1 MNEMFIQYYTYKAE
15 DFLNDNYFI
24 DSMLNPTSESETF
37 WKVLIDENK
46 INVDEFISAFMTLK
60 SLHAIKPE
68 VSNDRISQLWKR
80 IEETNRKKAF
90 RIKRFQFV
98 RYTAIACGIVGVIG
112 FSLFSVLKTGQK
124 EKIQSVADFAHEN
137 ILHTKQPDNHI
148 ELISGSNKLAVDGI
162 QAKVE
167 YDAKGNLKVNKKSLT
182 ISQSV
187 SLVDEA
193 NKFNQLRVPYGKRA
207 FLKLSDGTSLWV
219 NTGTT
224 VTYPS
229 TFAKDKREIFV
240 DGEVFAEVFHDS
252 KRPFIIKTEKL
263 DVRVLGTV
271 FNVSAYKN
279 DDQTDVV
286 LVSGLVN
293 VLPKNGKPTIIK
305 PNQLFA
311 YTNQSSTLRDVNV
324 EDYTSWHEGVYIF
337 HNEPIEDIL
346 LRLSRYYNVTMKLPS
361 TASGITCSGK
371 LELKDDLNQLLNGLS
386 EITSMSYAV
395 KDNEYRIKF
404 E

>member
-1 MNEMFIQYYTYKAE
+1 MFIQYYTYKAE
-15 DFLNDNYFI
+15 NFLTDDYFI
-24 DSMLNPTSESETF
+24 DSMLNPTPESETF
-37 WKVLIDENK
+37 WKILIDENK

-60 SLHAIKPE
+60 SLHENKPD
-68 VSNDRISQLWKR
+68 VSDEQICQLWKR
-80 IEETNRKKAF
+80 IDETNHKKEF
-90 RIKRFQFV
+90 NIKRFRFI
-98 RYTAIACGIVGVIG
+98 RYVAVACSVVGVIG
-112 FSLFSVLKTGQK
+112 FSLFFVINSRKGERRL
-124 EKIQSVADFAHEN
+124 SVAEFANEN
-137 ILHTKQPDNHI
+137 IIHTQQPTHQI
-148 ELISGSNKLAVDGI
+148 QLVSGSNTLAVDGV

-167 YDAKGNLKVNKKSLT
+167 YDANGKLKVNQHT
-182 ISQSV
+182 VAVNQSTKIV
-187 SLVDEA
+187 KDVQE
-193 NKFNQLRVPYGKRA
+193 FNQLRVPYGKRA

-224 VTYPS
+224 VTYP
-229 TFAKDKREIFV
+229 TEFAKDKREIFV

-263 DVRVLGTV
+263 DVQVLGTV
-271 FNVSAYKN
+271 FNVSAYKE
-279 DDQTDVV
+279 DKQTDVV

-293 VLPKNGKPTIIK
+293 VKPKNGKPTFIK

-311 YTNQSSTLRDVNV
+311 YTDQASTLRNVDVDN
-324 EDYTSWHEGVYIF
+324 YTSWHEGNYIF
-337 HNEPIEDIL
+337 HNEPIENIL

-361 TASGITCSGK
+361 SASGIICSGK

-386 EITSMSYAV
+386 EITSMSFAV